1 LKILVAGA
9 GMMARPVA
17 YDLVRQDDVEEV
29 CLVDHEKP
37 KLARIRR
44 WLNSSKVT
52 VAQADASNIL
62 QMEPLMAQYSVAVSC
77 VPYHVN
83 YVLAQAA
90 INTGTNL
97 CDLGGSNT
105 IVHQQLSLADTARKA
120 EVTIIPDCG
129 LAPGLVGVLA
139 ADGVAKLD
147 RTAAIHIRV
156 GGLPQRP
163 KPPLNY
169 GLLFSAH
176 GLINEYVEPCLTL
189 RDGKLRSVQPLS
201 EPEELVFPD
210 PFGTLEAFNTS
221 GGSSTLPH
229 TFKGKV
235 RNLDYKTIRYPGH
248 LAILTVLR
256 ELGLFDPLSV
266 DIRGVLVSPRDVVAA
281 VLERNLGVE
290 RDDVVL
296 LRVDVTGTKSRKPRT
311 IRYELVDYADK
322 DTGMTAMMR
331 TTGFPA
337 AVIALMLGRKQ
348 IRRRGVFT
356 GERVVPAD
364 VLIDE
369 LRVRGIKVQVTEN

>member
-1 LKILVAGA
+1 LRVMIVGA

-29 CLVDHEKP
+29 CLVDQEKQR
-37 KLARIRR
+37 LSRIQR
-44 WLNSSKVT
+44 WLNSPKVS
-52 VAQADASNIL
+52 VVRADASNIL
-62 QMEPLMAQYSVAVSC
+62 QMEPLMVRYAVAISC
-77 VPYHVN
+77 VPYHAN
-83 YVLAQAA
+83 YTLSQAA
-90 INTGTNL
+90 INAGTHL
-97 CDLGGSNT
+97 CDLGGNNAT
-105 IVHQQLSLADTARKA
+105 VQQQMTLAETARKA
-120 EVTIIPDCG
+120 GVSIIPDCG

-176 GLINEYVEPCLTL
+176 GLINEYVESCLTL

-201 EPEELVFPD
+201 EREEIVFPD

-296 LRVDVTGTKSRKPRT
+296 LRVDVTGTKSRRPRT

-322 DTGMTAMMR
+322 TTGMTAMMR

-364 VLIDE
+364 VFIDE